1 MAYQPKTAQRRP
13 GLVACVAMAM
23 AGLTL
28 SGCLPQQAQYEGVAP
43 MKRNEVDIVHLTHDV
58 RFIDGALAAG
68 EPERL
73 SSFLATSGVGYGDV
87 LQLDLGA
94 PSDASAQQRQAV
106 ALALR
111 PHGLTLSDGAVVI
124 GIAPAAGHVRLVVT
138 RHTVTSPGCPNW
150 SQASVNNW
158 HNGQSSNFGCA
169 EATNLG
175 AMIADPSEL
184 VGGGSYAGPYAPK
197 ATQAVDIFRNTAPT
211 GNAPLESAT
220 GGAGGNGGGGN

>member
-1 MAYQPKTAQRRP
+1 MAYQSKITPRRP
-13 GLVACVAMAM
+13 GLVACMTLAL
-23 AGLTL
+23 AGLAL
-28 SGCLPQQAQYEGVAP
+28 SGCLPQRAQYEGVAP

-68 EPERL
+68 EAERM
-73 SSFLATSGVGYGDV
+73 SAFLAASRVGYGDV
-87 LQLDLGA
+87 LQLDVGA
-94 PSDASAQQRQAV
+94 ANDAEPQQRQAV
-106 ALALR
+106 QQALR
-111 PHGLTLSDGAVVI
+111 RHGLKLSDGAAVI
-124 GIAPAAGHVRLVVT
+124 GVAPAAGHARLVVT

-150 SQASVNNW
+150 SQASINNW

-184 VGGGSYAGPYAPK
+184 IGGGSYAGPYAPK
-197 ATQAVDIFRNTAPT
+197 ATQAVDTFRNSAGT

-220 GGAGGNGGGGN
+220 GGAGGGGGGN